1 VSWEVRLKLESRDE
15 WQARN
20 LLLSTGIRILARSRG
35 QRIRGIRHGTHRIK
49 LVIGDD
55 IDDLKSVQTQES
67 RNSTA
72 QWWRGEVIGALALQ
86 ARRILVGNWLHLDGL
101 MARMKDSG
109 R

>member
-1 VSWEVRLKLESRDE
+1 VSWEVRHKLESRDE

-55 IDDLKSVQTQES
+55 IDDLKSVQT
-67 RNSTA
+67 
-72 QWWRGEVIGALALQ
+72 
-86 ARRILVGNWLHLDGL
+86 
-101 MARMKDSG
+101 
-109 R
+109 